1 MEKLRLRGAVKS
13 MVVHRLL
20 LAGESLKVRA
30 AVRSM
35 AAHLPPTAVTVLDL
49 EAPKATRSSS
59 KFRLLPLSMDNSRM
73 VTVHLSHFLPFM
85 SSLRKRTSNN
95 TRMETANLAMISPGN
110 SSGRRMHL
118 PCNLN
123 RNLVALLRS
132 PPTASLRATM
142 TLLHIRENRSLQRL
156 LSQYARI
163 RQPHSLNLSYKPM
176 STILKNPGVR
186 DRQRNVRRSRVNH
199 NPSRANRKNHGVLVR
214 GTHLL
219 KNQSRLP
226 HPQWR
231 PNPSDSRRCQHHK
244 VHILS
249 RIRCQSECSV
259 LPRKSLDPVLLA
271 LRLQIL
277 PDRTLHQ

>member
-1 MEKLRLRGAVKS
+1 

-20 LAGESLKVRA
+20 LAAESLKVRA

-35 AAHLPPTAVTVLDL
+35 AAHLPLTAVTVPDL
-49 EAPKATRSSS
+49 EALKATSSSS
-59 KFRLLPLSMDNSRM
+59 KCRLLPLSMDNSRM
-73 VTVHLSHFLPFM
+73 ATVLLSHFPPFM

-95 TRMETANLAMISPGN
+95 TRMETVSLAMISPGN

-142 TLLHIRENRSLQRL
+142 TRLHIRENRLLQRL
-156 LSQYARI
+156 LSQCARI
-163 RQPHSLNLSYKPM
+163 RQPHNLNLSYKPT

-186 DRQRNVRRSRVNH
+186 DRQRNVRKSRANH
-199 NPSRANRKNHGVLVR
+199 NPRRANRKNHGVPVR
-214 GTHLL
+214 ETHLL
-219 KNQSRLP
+219 KNQSPLR
-226 HPQWR
+226 HPQWS
-231 PNPSDSRRCQHHK
+231 PNPSDSRRCLHHK
-244 VHILS
+244 AHILS

-259 LPRKSLDPVLLA
+259 LSRKSLDPVLLA